1 MGNTFSSKKCHKCK
15 LCIGDYDIDYLLLFI
30 GKGKYNGLYFCP
42 TCLHELLTINLGNIN
57 TESKVIS
64 NYSFEDLG

>member
-15 LCIGDYDIDYLLLFI
+15 LCIGDYDIDYLLL
-30 GKGKYNGLYFCP
+30 
-42 TCLHELLTINLGNIN
+42 LTINLGNIN